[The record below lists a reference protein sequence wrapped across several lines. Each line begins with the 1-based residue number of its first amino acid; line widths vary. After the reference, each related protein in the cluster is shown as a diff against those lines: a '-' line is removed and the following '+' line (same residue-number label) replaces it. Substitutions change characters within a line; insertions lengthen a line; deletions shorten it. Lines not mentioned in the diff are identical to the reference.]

1 MPAGYP
7 GAVWLES
14 PNFTSGRTE
23 AVTYVIM
30 HTTEGGLTSSLDTLT
45 DPYKVNADGEPSRV
59 SAHYVVSDDV
69 IYQLVDDTDTAW
81 TSRGFNPSSINIEVV
96 GYADNPGTWSDKTV
110 ANVSRL
116 VAWLSSTYGI
126 PLTYRAD
133 PEDPQPARGF
143 MSHSSIQSNKR
154 DPGPYFPWEEIKAQ
168 AEGAPAGDLNTEII
182 GAIALVLIAIGLA
195 VFR

>member
-23 AVTYVIM
+23 AVSYVIM

-69 IYQLVDDTDTAW
+69 IYQLVDDSDTA
-81 TSRGFNPSSINIEVV
+81 
-96 GYADNPGTWSDKTV
+96 
-110 ANVSRL
+110 
-116 VAWLSSTYGI
+116 
-126 PLTYRAD
+126 AD

-168 AEGAPAGDLNTEII
+168 AEGAPTGDLNTEII